1 MPTADLFLSRP
12 LKVSH
17 CLVWTSI
24 LGHFPIFV
32 WQCWGA
38 LLPSAELWKQ
48 RQVWVSLMQVF
59 CGTLFCFSVTCGM
72 KRRHDA
78 RKKKTFFTSCLSLMS
93 KACHWN
99 CCSIPCWPQRETLK
113 LRDVVKGSIERKTS
127 LWASTL
133 KQYLLLLLYCFV
145 CIFCCLSDFCV
156 VECSLFYWRWWS
168 RVVACINTRGHPK
181 GTQLLLS
188 HVFTS
193 FFFIFYPSD
202 KNESCKWCFVWCTLL
217 SDIGDSLSTAVHW
230 MTVLLA

>member
-78 RKKKTFFTSCLSLMS
+78 RKKKNIFYLLFVFDVEGM
-93 KACHWN
+93 
-99 CCSIPCWPQRETLK
+99 PLK
-113 LRDVVKGSIERKTS
+113 LLFHPMLAATWNVKVTRCCKGIHREEDVTMGINLETIFIVT
-127 LWASTL
+127 TL
-133 KQYLLLLLYCFV
+133 LFCMHILLSKWLLCCWVLSFLLEVVISC
-145 CIFCCLSDFCV
+145 CCL
-156 VECSLFYWRWWS
+156 YKHKG
-168 RVVACINTRGHPK
+168 TPK
-181 GTQLLLS
+181 GNSVVTQPR
-188 HVFTS
+188 FY
-193 FFFIFYPSD
+193 FFFFH
-202 KNESCKWCFVWCTLL
+202 LL
-217 SDIGDSLSTAVHW
+217 PKR
-230 MTVLLA
+230 